1 MDIIDDYKLVLLN
14 DEVNSFPYII
24 ACLIRFCMHEPT
36 QAEQCALIADNVG
49 KCAIKHGSY
58 HAMENM
64 KDQLAGLNIKA
75 KVEINEGNLY

>member
-1 MDIIDDYKLVLLN
+1 MDIIDDYKLILFN

-36 QAEQCALIADNVG
+36 QAEQCALIADSIG

-58 HAMENM
+58 GAMENM
-64 KDQLAGLNIKA
+64 KDQLVGFNIKA
-75 KVEINEGNLY
+75 KVEINEGNMH